1 MENSNIVVGLDIGT
15 TKIACIVGRKDAHGK
30 IEILGIGRSESLG
43 VSRGVVANI
52 DKTVEAIKN
61 AVAEAEQKT
70 GIKIN
75 YVNVG
80 IAGQHIK
87 SLQHRGIYMRDS
99 LDEEISKEDVRNL
112 IRDMYKLQMLPGEEI
127 IHVLPQEYIVDNEQG
142 IKEPVGMS
150 GIRLEANF
158 HIITGQIAAAKNIHR
173 CAYKAGLTVTELVLE
188 PLASAAAVLTEE
200 EKEAGVVLVDIGG
213 GTTDI
218 AIFQDKII
226 RHTAV
231 IPFGGNIIT
240 EDIKEG
246 CTIIKHQAELLKV
259 KFGSAL
265 ASEAKDNEIV
275 SIPGLR
281 GREPR
286 EISMKNLANIIQAR
300 MEEIIEHIY
309 YEIRSSGYEKKL
321 IGGIVLTGGGSSLRH
336 LPQLVEYITGMD
348 VRIGY
353 PNEHLS
359 SNNTEDVTSPIFS
372 TGVGLV
378 MKGFD
383 FMEDLSAKGLT
394 LDDWA
399 EGREGT
405 PRPKPK
411 PQPIPMESKESKDAK
426 REEVI
431 IEPESTSE
439 QIAQEVAEEKGREGG
454 GFFSNLTNMRQKI
467 ERWLNEGVD

>member
-1 MENSNIVVGLDIGT
+1 MENSDIVVGLDIGT
-15 TKIACIVGRKDAHGK
+15 TKIACIVGKRDDHGK
-30 IEILGIGRSESLG
+30 IEILGIGKSESLG

-52 DKTVEAIKN
+52 DKTVQAIKT
-61 AVAEAEQKT
+61 AVEEAQNKT
-70 GIKIN
+70 GIDIN

-87 SLQHRGIYMRDS
+87 SLQNRGIYMRDS

-127 IHVLPQEYIVDNEQG
+127 IHVLPQDYIVDNEPG

-150 GIRLEANF
+150 GIRLEGNF

-188 PLASAAAVLTEE
+188 PLASAAAVLSDE
-200 EKEAGVVLVDIGG
+200 EKEAGVALVDIGG

-218 AIFQDKII
+218 AIFQDNII

-265 ASEAKDNEIV
+265 ATEAKDNEIV

-286 EISMKNLANIIQAR
+286 EISLKNLASIIQAR
-300 MEEIIEHIY
+300 MEEIIEHVY
-309 YEIRSSGYEKKL
+309 YEIKNSGYEKKL
-321 IGGIVLTGGGSSLRH
+321 IGGIVVTGGGSNLRH
-336 LPQLVEYITGMD
+336 LPQLMEYITGMD
-348 VRIGY
+348 VRVGY
-353 PNEHLS
+353 PNEHLAPD
-359 SNNTEDVTSPIFS
+359 NPEDVISPIFS

-378 MKGFD
+378 MQGLEFKD
-383 FMEDLSAKGLT
+383 ELAHKGLSIE
-394 LDDWA
+394 DWA
-399 EGREGT
+399 EGKEGK
-405 PRPKPK
+405 KPV
-411 PQPIPMESKESKDAK
+411 AK
-426 REEVI
+426 EEVKEE
-431 IEPESTSE
+431 EPEVLSE
-439 QIAQEVAEEKGREGG
+439 AEEVAQEVAKEKSASSP
-454 GFFSNLTNMRQKI
+454 FSSIMSFGKRLEKWM
-467 ERWLNEGVD
+467 NEGID